1 MGTFSP
7 SRCQIHSTRLS
18 FDCPARLAQQRGE
31 LAIAIA
37 AVLPSKLDNIGGQ
50 TLLIVTSARDLPLR
64 RAVLPERRTGPT
76 LGDMQLRSHC
86 SMQARGRAGVR
97 SFPGPPPGPLRTKI
111 IAVIPAREASI
122 LLIRSTIF
130 WTKEVHDLFVC
141 ASRDSS
147 GLSSD
152 K

>member
-64 RAVLPERRTGPT
+64 RAVLPERRTAPT
-76 LGDMQLRSHC
+76 PGDMQLRSHC
-86 SMQARGRAGVR
+86 SMHARGRAGVR

-130 WTKEVHDLFVC
+130 WTK
-141 ASRDSS
+141 
-147 GLSSD
+147 
-152 K
+152 

>member
-1 MGTFSP
+1 MIALRLCRVRQRWRLDLDRYQ
-7 SRCQIHSTRLS
+7 SRCLVAK
-18 FDCPARLAQQRGE
+18 P
-31 LAIAIA
+31 
-37 AVLPSKLDNIGGQ
+37 
-50 TLLIVTSARDLPLR
+50 
-64 RAVLPERRTGPT
+64 RRTGPT

-130 WTKEVHDLFVC
+130 WTKKFTICSFVLVETLL
-141 ASRDSS
+141 A
-147 GLSSD
+147 LSSD